1 MARYGLLIDYDFCT
15 GCHTC
20 EVACQ
25 QEHGYPAGRN
35 GIRVTEHEYQTGAKL
50 KIDYLPFLTDLCDL
64 CMTRHGRGEQP
75 ACVKH
80 CQSACM
86 EFGLTEEL
94 AAKMGDRSRVVLYT
108 HAPAQIGG

>member
-1 MARYGLLIDYDFCT
+1 MAKYGMFIDYDFCT

-25 QEHGYPAGRN
+25 QEHNYPVGRN
-35 GIRVTEHEYQTGAKL
+35 GIRVTEHEYETDDKV
-50 KIDYLPFLTDLCDL
+50 KIDYIPFLTDLCDL
-64 CMTRHGRGEQP
+64 CMPRQAEGLVP

-86 EFGLTEEL
+86 EFGLIEKLT
-94 AAKMGDRSRVVLYT
+94 AKMKDRSKVVLFT
-108 HAPAQIGG
+108 HTPGR